1 MGIVALWHVGSSQ
14 TRDWMCISYIGR
26 QIPYHW
32 ATREA
37 LHISFWI
44 IVLSRY
50 MPRSGIAGSYSS
62 SIFSSLRK
70 FHTVFR
76 SGCTNLYS
84 YEECRR
90 VPFFSIPSPAFV
102 IGRLFRDGHSD
113 WRWYLFV
120 VLICISLI
128 ISNIELIP
136 CACLAIYMS
145 SFEKC
150 LLRSSAHLLIELFF
164 CCWVVWAVC
173 IFWRLSPCQ
182 LHHYK

>member
-1 MGIVALWHVGSSQ
+1 MNTRVHV
-14 TRDWMCISYIGR
+14 
-26 QIPYHW
+26 
-32 ATREA
+32 
-37 LHISFWI
+37 SFWI

-62 SIFSSLRK
+62 SIFSSLWK

-84 YEECRR
+84 YEECKR

-120 VLICISLI
+120 VLICIYLI

-150 LLRSSAHLLIELFF
+150 LLRSSAHLLIELFLLLLSCMSCLYILEIKPLSVTSLQIVSPTLCVVFLFCFFFNSFF
-164 CCWVVWAVC
+164 CCEKAC
-173 IFWRLSPCQ
+173 KFD
-182 LHHYK
+182 